1 MQCLLKMSHMKS
13 TKLRC
18 ILIDDSAI
26 QRRAISKL
34 VKEQSNL
41 ILTNEFSNGLDAK
54 TYMAENAVDLI
65 FLDIEMPGLN
75 GFDLLESLES
85 KPQVI
90 IVSGSPEYAMRAFDY
105 NVTDYL
111 KKPVDRKRVDRAI
124 ETAVNIHVLHH
135 PTAVEQEFIYINNH
149 LKKTKLLLS
158 EILWIEAYGD
168 YVKIVSKDKRLLIL
182 STMKAF
188 AKQLPQDKF
197 LRIHKSYTINLEKI
211 EKFNGSSVEI
221 AGQVIP
227 LSRHKK
233 ELLIKALPIL
243 E

>member
-1 MQCLLKMSHMKS
+1 N
-13 TKLRC
+13 TKLKC
-18 ILIDDSAI
+18 ILIDDSAM

-34 VKEQSNL
+34 VKEHPNL
-41 ILTNEFSNGLDAK
+41 IQTNEFSNGLDAK
-54 TYMAENAVDLI
+54 NDMANNAVDLI

-90 IVSGSPEYAMRAFDY
+90 IISGNPDYAMKAFDY
-105 NVTDYL
+105 DVTDYL
-111 KKPVDRKRVDRAI
+111 KKPVDKKRFDQAVKK
-124 ETAVNIHVLHH
+124 AVNNHILAH
-135 PTAVEQEFIYINNH
+135 TEEVEEEFIYINNH
-149 LKKTKLLLS
+149 LKKTKLLLG
-158 EILWIEAYGD
+158 EVLWIEAYGD
-168 YVKIVSKDKRLLIL
+168 YVKIIAKDKRLLIL

-197 LRIHKSYTINLEKI
+197 LRIHKSYTVNLEKI

-221 AGQVIP
+221 GGQVIP

-233 ELLIKALPIL
+233 ELLMKALTIL
-243 E
+243 K